1 MLELLKLKMKFCWCE
16 SADPSID
23 SGSYAEHRSRKVLS
37 DKIHSLNGDRV
48 SNYIRYDNYNRQP
61 YINFRHWEKCG
72 FIRPR
77 DLIFWMGDLY
87 WVFLIV
93 GAVRFIG
100 LIDREWLER
109 RGGGVLVRLYRQG
122 LLKILNFV
130 NGRFYLPTGGFKKLR
145 ETWALVFFSMVVS
158 EALPYRVQITF
169 LGYPLAILVF
179 RIIFSLWVSSFFQG
193 PTEFIKGIIPS
204 GVSGAAAPFISI
216 LVLVRRWMRP
226 LVLVMRISMAAI
238 LIVTLEGIFHYF
250 SIRLYD
256 HYLVRLNNKGLIFWS
271 ENFGIFRAGF
281 LTISGVLGLD
291 KLFYMRFQVLLLFSL
306 LTMYHQEHSMKLA
319 STNIPTCWVLSDC
332 LPVWSLTF

>member
-16 SADPSID
+16 GTDLNKDSAFHVEDQ
-23 SGSYAEHRSRKVLS
+23 SRKILS

-72 FIRPR
+72 FTNPW
-77 DLIFWMGDLY
+77 DLVFWVGDLY

-100 LIDREWLER
+100 LMDREWLEQ

-145 ETWALVFFSMVVS
+145 ETWALVFFSMVIS
-158 EALPYRVQITF
+158 EALPYRIQVTF

-179 RIIFSLWVSSFFQG
+179 RIIFSLWFSSFFQG
-193 PTEFIKGIIPS
+193 PIEFIKGIIPS

-216 LVLVRRWMRP
+216 LVLVRRWIRP
-226 LVLVMRISMAAI
+226 LVLVMRIRMAAI

-250 SIRLYD
+250 RMRLYD
-256 HYLVRLNNKGLIFWS
+256 HYLVRLNNKGLIFWR

-291 KLFYMRFQVLLLFSL
+291 KLFYIRFQVLLLFSL
-306 LTMYHQEHSMKLA
+306 LTMYHQEHSIKVQV
-319 STNIPTCWVLSDC
+319 TTIKGC
-332 LPVWSLTF
+332 FRFY